1 MNNLK
6 YYRKLNNYKQ
16 KDIAEYLKITQP
28 NYSNIENNKVKINFE
43 YAEMLSKLYK
53 VNISNLINSD
63 ENAINITKE
72 DFKTIIQIK
81 EIIINLERK
90 YLK

>member
-28 NYSNIENNKVKINFE
+28 NYSNIENNKVKLNFE
-43 YAEMLSKLYK
+43 YAEMLSRLYK

-72 DFKTIIQIK
+72 DFKKIIQIK

>member
-28 NYSNIENNKVKINFE
+28 NYSNIENNKVKLNFE
-43 YAEMLSKLYK
+43 YAEMLSRLYK

-63 ENAINITKE
+63 DNAINITKE
-72 DFKTIIQIK
+72 DIKTIIQIK

>member
-28 NYSNIENNKVKINFE
+28 NYSNIENNKVKLNFE

>member
-28 NYSNIENNKVKINFE
+28 NYSNIENNKVKLNFE
-43 YAEMLSKLYK
+43 YAEMLSRLYK

-63 ENAINITKE
+63 DNAINITKE

>member
-16 KDIAEYLKITQP
+16 KDIAKYLKITQP
-28 NYSNIENNKVKINFE
+28 NYSNIENNKVKLNFE
-43 YAEMLSKLYK
+43 YAEMLSRLYK

-63 ENAINITKE
+63 ENTINITKK

>member
-28 NYSNIENNKVKINFE
+28 NYSNIENNKVKLNFE
-43 YAEMLSKLYK
+43 YAEMLSRLYK

-90 YLK
+90 YLG

>member
-28 NYSNIENNKVKINFE
+28 NYSNIENNKVKLNFE
-43 YAEMLSKLYK
+43 YAEMLSRLYK